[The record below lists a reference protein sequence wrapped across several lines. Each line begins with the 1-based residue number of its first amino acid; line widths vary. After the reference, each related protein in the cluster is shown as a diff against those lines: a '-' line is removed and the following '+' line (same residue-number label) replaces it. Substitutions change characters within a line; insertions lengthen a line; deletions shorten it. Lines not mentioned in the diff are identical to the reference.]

1 MSELVAYAVV
11 LAVFLAVDAVW
22 LKLVMR
28 PLFERFLGATLLD
41 DPRLGVAAGFYA
53 IYCVGLMYF
62 AVIPAAA
69 AGGGWPVAA
78 MDGALLGIV
87 AYGTYEATNY
97 ATLRGWDWR
106 MVAIDM
112 TGGTL
117 LSAAAAGAG
126 AAVL

>member
-62 AVIPAAA
+62 AVIPAKYIS
-69 AGGGWPVAA
+69 P
-78 MDGALLGIV
+78 
-87 AYGTYEATNY
+87 TQ
-97 ATLRGWDWR
+97 
-106 MVAIDM
+106 
-112 TGGTL
+112 
-117 LSAAAAGAG
+117 
-126 AAVL
+126 